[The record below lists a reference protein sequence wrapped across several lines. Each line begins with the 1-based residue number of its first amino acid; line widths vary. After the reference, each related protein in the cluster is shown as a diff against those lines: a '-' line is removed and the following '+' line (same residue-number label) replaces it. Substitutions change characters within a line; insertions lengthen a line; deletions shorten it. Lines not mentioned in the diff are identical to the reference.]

1 MMTYRF
7 GFNQDHINLL
17 GLMVSSPE
25 AAVANA
31 TSAKALATKWANL
44 ATGGLGRPLT
54 QAEFVVYMDGAHKL
68 ETIAANTTASCSEQE
83 ACSKANFA

>member
-1 MMTYRF
+1 MTYRF

-25 AAVANA
+25 VAVANA
-31 TSAKALATKWANL
+31 TSAKALATKWAKL
-44 ATGGLGRPLT
+44 PTDLGRPLT

-83 ACSKANFA
+83 ACLKANFA